1 MNDCESVISSTLKVI
16 VCIKQVP
23 NVSELKF
30 DDEKKT
36 LIREGVHNEINPFD
50 RRAITF
56 ASELKN
62 RYHGEVVVVT
72 MGPPQA
78 KDALLEALAMG
89 ADRAL
94 HLLDRA
100 FAGSDTLATARA
112 LAMVIDREKPFDMVL
127 CGKYSVDAET
137 GHIGPEVAELLGLPS
152 VSGVTNV
159 EFSHSRSEVIV
170 ECENDY
176 GFQHVRTRMPIL
188 LTASERLIKPA
199 RVSPDDLEAA
209 KSKPY
214 GIITASELSKDT
226 SIFGFTGSPTSVSRI
241 YSTETKRKC
250 EIVEGST
257 NEEKVARL
265 VEKLLSEGLFGQWK
279 NVKTNRLRPSDSRTL
294 SKRKPFWVV
303 AELVQGKVRPVTLE
317 LLGRGVELASRLNS
331 ELCVVVMGNIT
342 ADMVQNLVSHGADAV
357 YVIKSRHLSS
367 YSSDSYASAL
377 AETIEKFKP
386 FAVVAAST
394 SLGRDFMPRV
404 AARLGLGMTSDCIGL
419 ELDEQERLV
428 QLKPALGGNLVAP
441 ILSRTLPQLAT
452 VRPGMLIPAEPN
464 PARKGSV
471 IEVIVA
477 EKEPLS
483 QVTEERFEA
492 DRDALRLDGA
502 QIVISAGAGVGGPE
516 NLKIIKELAEIVDAP
531 LAATRKVVDH
541 GWASR
546 QLQIGLTGRSIG
558 PKMYVAI
565 GVRGAFNHMVGV
577 GHAGTIVA
585 INNNP
590 DAPIFKN
597 CDYGLVGDFS
607 EVVPLLSKRLREI
620 KHQPSMA

>member
-1 MNDCESVISSTLKVI
+1 MCSLTLKTV

-56 ASELKN
+56 ASELKKK
-62 RYHGEVVVVT
+62 YHGEVVVVT

-100 FAGSDTLATARA
+100 FAGSDTLATSRA

-152 VSGVTNV
+152 VSGATNV
-159 EFSHSRSEVIV
+159 ELSDSSSQVTV
-170 ECENDY
+170 ECETDY
-176 GFQHVRTRMPIL
+176 GFQRAKTRLPLL
-188 LTASERLIKPA
+188 LTAAERLIKPT
-199 RVSPDDLEAA
+199 RPSPDDLETA

-214 GIITASELSKDT
+214 RTIAASELSKDT
-226 SIFGFTGSPTSVSRI
+226 SIFGFTGSPTSVSKI

-257 NEEKVARL
+257 NEEKVAWLVDRL
-265 VEKLLSEGLFGQWK
+265 LAEGLFSRWK
-279 NVKTNRLRPSDSRTL
+279 NTKSNKVSPPDSRTI
-294 SKRKPFWVV
+294 SKSKSFWVI
-303 AELVQGKVRPVTLE
+303 AELVQSRVRPVTYE
-317 LLGRGVELASRLNS
+317 LLGRGVDLASKLKS
-331 ELCVVVMGNIT
+331 ELCAVVLGSVTTNQ
-342 ADMVQNLVSHGADAV
+342 VQDLVAHGADKI
-357 YVIKSRHLSS
+357 YVIKNQHFAF
-367 YSSDSYASAL
+367 YSSDTYASAL
-377 AETIEKFKP
+377 SETIEKFKP

-404 AARLGLGMTSDCIGL
+404 AARLGLGMTSDCVGL
-419 ELDEQERLV
+419 ELDEREMLV
-428 QLKPALGGNLVAP
+428 QLKPAFGGNLVAP
-441 ILSRTLPQLAT
+441 ILSKTLPQLAT
-452 VRPGMLIPAEPN
+452 VRPGMLTAAEPN
-464 PARKGSV
+464 PTRKGSV
-471 IEVIVA
+471 IEVTVT

-502 QIVISAGAGVGGPE
+502 EIVISAGAGVGGPE
-516 NLKIIKELAEIVDAP
+516 NLKIIEELAEIMDAP
-531 LAATRKVVDH
+531 VAATRKVVDH
-541 GWASR
+541 GWISR

-558 PKMYVAI
+558 PKLYIAI

-577 GHAGTIVA
+577 GHAEIIVA

-590 DAPIFKN
+590 TAPIFKN

-607 EVVPLLSKRLREI
+607 EVVPLLSRRLHEAKPRPPI
-620 KHQPSMA
+620 S

>member
-1 MNDCESVISSTLKVI
+1 VISSTLKVI

-199 RVSPDDLEAA
+199 RVSPDYLEAA

-386 FAVVAAST
+386 FAMVAAST

-428 QLKPALGGNLVAP
+428 QLKPAFGGNLVAP

-471 IEVIVA
+471 IEVTLA

-483 QVTEERFEA
+483 QITEERFEA

-502 QIVISAGAGVGGPE
+502 EIVVSIGAGVGGPG
-516 NLKIIKELAEIVDAP
+516 NLKIIKELAEIMDAP

-546 QLQIGLTGRSIG
+546 QLQIDLTGRSIG

-597 CDYGLVGDFS
+597 CDYGLVGDLF
-607 EVVPLLSKRLREI
+607 EVVPTLSKRLNEI
-620 KHQPSMA
+620 KRQPSMA